1 MSKYK
6 KVDNKSITK
15 FFYMILIMSI
25 IIFGFSIPLTHASSI
40 KLYLWKAGSSFYDFY
55 SCLRDNIYWNRI
67 DLYLNNPTIYPPL
80 ANFFY
85 MLITRCMSIETVRE
99 LEIYESLKHVKSL
112 QECSLYFVIYMNVL
126 LMGYYLVCTSLK
138 KGGKIEK
145 IVFPILTLFTVPFIY
160 QFERANIIFL
170 SLIFTMCFF
179 LWYDCE
185 NKYMRELSYIA
196 LALAS
201 GIKIYPAIYG
211 VLVIK
216 KGRYKDALRL
226 IIYGV
231 LLFVVPFVVYGN
243 IGNNLLAF
251 IGNLINTSEQFSM
264 TRVGCQL
271 DFESISKYVL
281 FFLGDKRIFVSNVI
295 TTLLTFLGII
305 GVLVLDAGWK
315 NVLLMTCLLI
325 GIPGISYTYTA
336 IFMVIP
342 IILYLDSKEKTVRDI
357 IYGLGM
363 LLVIIPLPFCW
374 LEGSGDVY
382 YSYMNVTTPMLV
394 EGISILI
401 MTSLLV
407 VEAFLKIFRKLSWAA
422 IVSLIIVVA
431 MGITVNKSSYDIP
444 YAYTEY
450 LTKTLSNKVV
460 MQKDDILT
468 QSFIANEDKL
478 EYIVLKFTS
487 LDSGKIEFTIKKKSD
502 GSISANSI
510 YDFGE
515 LESGYNT
522 IEFENCILIPDEE
535 YILEIRLNKI
545 HEDDKI
551 SIWKTVDTIDSG
563 IDTFEVNG
571 KIQKGCLGVQFYEQ

>member
-6 KVDNKSITK
+6 KVNNERITK
-15 FFYMILIMSI
+15 FFYIILIMSI
-25 IIFGFSIPLTHASSI
+25 FIFALSIPLTNASSL
-40 KLYLWKAGSSFYDFY
+40 KLYLWKPGSSFYDFY
-55 SCLRDNIYWNRI
+55 SCLKDNVYWNRT

-80 ANFFY
+80 ANFIY
-85 MLITRCMSIETVRE
+85 MLITRCMSIQTVKE
-99 LEIYESLKHVKSL
+99 LEVFESLKYVKSL

-126 LMGYYLVCTSLK
+126 LIGYYLVCTSLK
-138 KGGKIEK
+138 KGSKNERV
-145 IVFPILTLFTVPFIY
+145 VFSILTLFTVPFIY

-170 SLIFTMCFF
+170 SLIFSMCFF

-196 LALAS
+196 LAFAA

-226 IIYGV
+226 IIYGI
-231 LLFVVPFVVYGN
+231 LLFILPFAVYGN
-243 IGNNLLAF
+243 IGDNLLAF
-251 IGNLINTSEQFSM
+251 VENLTNTSEGFNM
-264 TRVGCQL
+264 TRIGCQL
-271 DFESISKYVL
+271 DFESISKYL
-281 FFLGDKRIFVSNVI
+281 FYFLGDKRIFVSRII
-295 TTLLTFLGII
+295 TTFLAFSGIV
-305 GVLVLDAGWK
+305 GVLVLDDGWK

-342 IILYLDSKEKTVRDI
+342 VIIYLDSKEKSAKDI

-374 LEGSGDVY
+374 LEGRGDVY
-382 YSYMNVTTPMLV
+382 YSYMNVTTPMLI
-394 EGISILI
+394 ESISLLL

-407 VEAFLKIFRKLSWAA
+407 AEAFLKIFNKLRHVSSACLLIM
-422 IVSLIIVVA
+422 IVMSIL
-431 MGITVNKSSYDIP
+431 VNKSSYDIP
-444 YAYTEY
+444 YSYTEY
-450 LTKTLSNKVV
+450 LTKTLSDKVV
-460 MQKDDILT
+460 VKKSDILS

-478 EYIVLKFTS
+478 EYIVLKFNS
-487 LDSGKIEFTIKKKSD
+487 LDSGKIEFTVKKKSNNT
-502 GSISANSI
+502 IMANSI
-510 YDFGE
+510 YDFSE

-535 YILEIRLNKI
+535 YVLEIRLIEIQEDGKI
-545 HEDDKI
+545 A
-551 SIWKTVDTIDSG
+551 IWKTVDTIESG
-563 IDTFEVNG
+563 TDIFRING
-571 KIQKGCLGVQFYEQ
+571 EIQKGCLGVQFYEQ